1 MGTKGWDRA
10 SLDLNVRPNKVERD
24 ISRADLLVPTDDSRL
39 RLLAVCLACGAMI
52 SLLFVWTVLAMFA
65 LMGLVSAR
73 TVYTVVVGAAIVAG
87 LALFAFATWDFKRAE
102 EWARD
107 A

>member
-10 SLDLNVRPNKVERD
+10 SLDFNVRPDKVERD
-24 ISRADLLVPTDDSRL
+24 ISRADLLVPTNDSRL
-39 RLLAVCLACGAMI
+39 RLLAICLACGAMI
-52 SLLFVWTVLAMFA
+52 SLLFVWTTLAMFA

-73 TVYTVVVGAAIVAG
+73 TVYTIVVGAAIVAG
-87 LALFAFATWDFKRAE
+87 LAVFVFATWDFKRAE
-102 EWARD
+102 EWARN